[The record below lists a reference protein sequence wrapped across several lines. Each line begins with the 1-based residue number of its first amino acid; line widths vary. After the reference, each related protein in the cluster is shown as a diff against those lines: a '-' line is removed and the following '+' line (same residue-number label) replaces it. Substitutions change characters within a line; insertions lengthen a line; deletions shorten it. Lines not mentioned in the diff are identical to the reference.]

1 LDVMIIRAGALGD
14 TLMVLPALADLAGKA
29 NITFVGRQPGLD
41 YVRSFVHRGLDLE
54 ATGWHRLF
62 LDSPDELT
70 LPVSRTDM
78 VVAFFSDETG
88 KIRQNLGVFFPDVP
102 VHVFP
107 SFPSEKKN
115 IHAARYMAECLK
127 SAGLP
132 VDPEKSVENAVRRS
146 LIGDIALPAARNR
159 IVLHPGSGDKEKN
172 HPPGF
177 WLKLLEGLGQK
188 AAFQGLTRVVL
199 LGPAEENV
207 CSFFKKSMKSFDAE
221 ICFCPEKEI
230 LTGIITGA
238 ALYIGHDSG
247 ITHLAAM
254 LGTPTIALFKK
265 SDAGQ
270 WGPLGP
276 FVRVIQNNNTDYSA
290 LMEKVFMASM
300 DIRNTSIMCCVNP

>member
-1 LDVMIIRAGALGD
+1 MIIRPGALGD

-29 NITFVGRQPGLD
+29 VITFAGRQPGLD
-41 YVRSFVHRGLDLE
+41 YVRSFIHRGLDLE

-62 LDSPDELT
+62 LDSPDKHS

-78 VVAFFSDETG
+78 VVAFFSDDTG

-102 VHVFP
+102 VHIFP
-107 SFPSEKKN
+107 SFPSEKKK
-115 IHAARYMAECLK
+115 IHAARYIAECLK

-132 VDPEKSVENAVRRS
+132 VDPGKSVENAVKRS
-146 LIGDIALPAARNR
+146 LLGDSAMPAARNR

-172 HPPGF
+172 HPPEF
-177 WLKLLEGLGQK
+177 WLKLLESLDRK
-188 AAFQGLTRVVL
+188 TAFQGLTRVVL

-207 CSFFKKSMKSFDAE
+207 CSFFKKSIKSFHAE

-230 LTGIITGA
+230 LTSIIKAA
-238 ALYIGHDSG
+238 ALHIGHDSG

-254 LGTPTIALFKK
+254 SGTPTIALFKK
-265 SDAGQ
+265 SDADQ

-276 FVRVIQNNNTDYSA
+276 CVRVIRDKNTDTSA
-290 LMEKVFMASM
+290 LMEKVIKAATDVFKS
-300 DIRNTSIMCCVNP
+300 